1 MHCGFGC
8 RLYLAGLPR
17 GTVYESQPCQKG
29 WPTVSSVGHEEL
41 LQHLSCLHE
50 FRVCEQLG
58 AKDDVPE
65 PTMLA
70 HWCTLRGLSVGKL
83 DLVNVPH
90 PTHARSRRVTW
101 RSTGGVYKRSTTFPR
116 DHLCACACGNRPP
129 ARDIPVATTIPA
141 RPPQRIHKP
150 LRSVPGI
157 TRDSRM
163 SACPPPD
170 APRRGHHVGY
180 RILWAEGWWFEVTVV
195 PGVTVGEPGPRT

>member
-29 WPTVSSVGHEEL
+29 WPSVSSVGHEEL

-90 PTHARSRRVTW
+90 PTHLRLRKRTW
-101 RSTGGVYKRSTTFPR
+101 RSTGGVYLRSTT
-116 DHLCACACGNRPP
+116 
-129 ARDIPVATTIPA
+129 
-141 RPPQRIHKP
+141 
-150 LRSVPGI
+150 I
-157 TRDSRM
+157 TRDHICASDSRQGGRLA
-163 SACPPPD
+163 SGRCPTLTFMQALRTAGSIPW
-170 APRRGHHVGY
+170 GN
-180 RILWAEGWWFEVTVV
+180 
-195 PGVTVGEPGPRT
+195 GVTCVTRGGHEQRTCP